1 MQINFS
7 VGLLLLTATFLS
19 NPYSGFSQHKNQL
32 SLSDAIQQ
40 GLNYNKHLVIG
51 KAKIMEASA
60 QVQAAKDAKLPGL
73 SISSSYLRLTHANI
87 DIQKNT
93 NNNNPANASPS
104 PNSALYGIANASL
117 PLYTG
122 GKLKYNM
129 ERVNLLQKASELD
142 LETTR
147 EAVEYNVL
155 LAYANVYITSKL
167 INIIKENYGSSISRD
182 STLSRLEQN
191 GIIARNDL
199 LKAKLH
205 TSELQIKL
213 LEAKSN
219 YELAIAQ
226 LNILLGRNEN
236 DSLEIDEN
244 FSTALPAILP
254 YENYLSTAMQHRSDL
269 QASDVRI
276 LAAGSGVKIAKAE
289 AYPALALTGGYIAAD
304 IPGVLKITNAI
315 NIGLGLQY
323 SLSSI
328 WKKNTALITAKAVET
343 ETLASK
349 DIINDNIKSALI
361 TDYRAYI
368 LSTQK
373 IALYDQTLEQANE
386 NYRITKNKYDN
397 NLSSVNDLLD
407 ADAYVTQ
414 SKINKT
420 LATADEFIKY
430 KKLLLT
436 TGTLTF

>member
-1 MQINFS
+1 MRINFT
-7 VGLLLLTATFLS
+7 VVVLLLSAGFIL
-19 NPYSGFSQHKNQL
+19 NPSFGFSQHKDQL
-32 SLSDAIQQ
+32 TLSDAIQQ
-40 GLNYNKHLVIG
+40 GLNYNKNIVIG
-51 KAKIMEASA
+51 KAKIVEASA

-87 DIQKNT
+87 DIQKSGNNT
-93 NNNNPANASPS
+93 NPPSANPS

-129 ERVNLLQKASELD
+129 KRANLLQKASELD
-142 LETTR
+142 LQTTR

-167 INIIKENYGSSISRD
+167 INIIKENYSSSISRD

-213 LEAKSN
+213 LEARSN
-219 YELAIAQ
+219 HELAISQ
-226 LNILLGRNEN
+226 LNILLGHNEN

-244 FSTALPAILP
+244 FSTTLPAILP
-254 YENYLSTAMQHRSDL
+254 YENYLSTAMQNRADL

-276 LAAGSGVKIAKAE
+276 LASGTGIKLAKTE
-289 AYPALALTGGYIAAD
+289 AYPNLALTGGYIAAD

-323 SLSSI
+323 NLSSI
-328 WKKNTALITAKAVET
+328 WKKNTALSIAQAVET
-343 ETLASK
+343 ESLANK
-349 DIINDNIKSALI
+349 EIVNDNIKSALI

-407 ADAYVTQ
+407 AEAYVTQ

-420 LATADEFIKY
+420 LAAADEFIKY

-436 TGTLTF
+436 TGTFTF